1 MLKSIRDNDVR
12 AEFMGYNVANYR
24 IFVFCVSAFM
34 AAAAGAL
41 YAAWVGIVSFLDAG
55 PVFSI
60 EGVIWTA
67 VGGRGTLIGPFIG
80 AFLVKGAEFFLSGVL
95 ASMVADH
102 CRRPVHLRRAG
113 AARRHRRLDRQ
124 LDARAKEGS
133 DAAPGHGRIGSARRT
148 TAARMASRRRAGH
161 RWTKPYREPRPCANR
176 GRRRMANLLEVKGLT
191 TRVSGFT
198 ILNNLDF
205 SIEENELR
213 VLLGP
218 NGAGKTTLICM
229 ITGQFRPVAGSIHFA
244 GRDIT
249 GWAPDDI
256 FQAGIS
262 RKFQVPN
269 MYETLSVFDNIMV
282 SLQGRRRVFATL
294 FQRLSGEERDRIW
307 EILEFVELADKASD
321 PADSLSHGERQWLEL
336 GMLIASNP
344 KLFASRRAD
353 HRHDRGRQAQ
363 DGGTDPQDRQNA
375 YRAVGRARYAHCPSD
390 RATYHRSAS
399 GPDCWLRGRSA
410 R

>member
-1 MLKSIRDNDVR
+1 
-12 AEFMGYNVANYR
+12 
-24 IFVFCVSAFM
+24 
-34 AAAAGAL
+34 
-41 YAAWVGIVSFLDAG
+41 
-55 PVFSI
+55 
-60 EGVIWTA
+60 
-67 VGGRGTLIGPFIG
+67 
-80 AFLVKGAEFFLSGVL
+80 
-95 ASMVADH
+95 
-102 CRRPVHLRRAG
+102 
-113 AARRHRRLDRQ
+113 
-124 LDARAKEGS
+124 
-133 DAAPGHGRIGSARRT
+133 
-148 TAARMASRRRAGH
+148 
-161 RWTKPYREPRPCANR
+161 
-176 GRRRMANLLEVKGLT
+176 MANLLEVKGLT

-229 ITGQFRPVAGSIHFA
+229 ITGQFKPTAGSIHFA

-256 FQAGIS
+256 FQVGIS

-294 FQRLSGEERDRIW
+294 FQRLSGAERDRIW
-307 EILEFVELADKASD
+307 EILEFVELAEKASD

-344 KLFASRRAD
+344 KLLLLDEPTTGMTEDGKRKTAELIRKIAQTHTVLLVEHDMHIVRQIGQRITVLHQGETLAEGPMNEVMNNETVRRVYL
-353 HRHDRGRQAQ
+353 GKGKFQ
-363 DGGTDPQDRQNA
+363 
-375 YRAVGRARYAHCPSD
+375 
-390 RATYHRSAS
+390 
-399 GPDCWLRGRSA
+399 
-410 R
+410 